1 MKIKEI
7 IPIYLDW
14 LRAVGRSYY
23 TIKAAK
29 YCLRN
34 LAKFLEEEDAPLLE
48 NLTKEVLCEYQQELS
63 FRLTAK
69 GKPLTIRSQSQ
80 MLGVV
85 KSFTRYLKE
94 QDYIISDPGNGVALP
109 KKPKHLPKVILS
121 KQEVCK
127 LINAP
132 DTQTNQGYRN
142 RIVLEILYDTA
153 IRRSELSDITL
164 ADIDIE
170 SGFIHVRGKGDKD
183 RVVPLSKRVSSLVGS
198 YIHFVRPEFLPLYGK
213 DTGYLI
219 LNRWGGKM
227 DPNSIWAIV
236 KRCTHLAGIKKTVST
251 HTFRH
256 TCATHMLKNGAP
268 IRHLQE
274 MLGHESLESTQLYTR
289 VTINDLKEIH
299 TQYHPLETMK

>member
-14 LRAVGRSYY
+14 LRAVSRSNY
-23 TIKAAK
+23 TIRNTK
-29 YCLRN
+29 YCLRDF
-34 LAKFLEEEDAPLLE
+34 ARFLGEEDAPLLE
-48 NLTKEVLCEYQQELS
+48 NLTREILYEYQQNLS
-63 FRLTAK
+63 FRLTNK
-69 GKPLTIRSQSQ
+69 GKLLSVRSQSQ
-80 MLGVV
+80 LLGIV
-85 KSFTRYLKE
+85 KAFTRYLKE
-94 QDYIISDPGNGVALP
+94 QDYILNDPGESITLP
-109 KKPKHLPKVILS
+109 KKPKHLPKVILNKAEIMQLMS
-121 KQEVCK
+121 
-127 LINAP
+127 AP
-132 DTQTNQGYRN
+132 NMQTNQGYRN

-153 IRRSELSDITL
+153 IRRSELSDMTL
-164 ADIDIE
+164 SDLDLGT
-170 SGFIHVRGKGDKD
+170 GFIHVRGKGDKD
-183 RVVPLSKRVSSLVGS
+183 RVVPLSKRVCTIVES
-198 YIHFVRPEFLPLYGK
+198 YLHFVRPEFLPTYGK

-268 IRHLQE
+268 VRHIQE

-289 VTINDLKEIH
+289 VTINDLKAIH
-299 TQYHPLETMK
+299 TKYHPLETMK